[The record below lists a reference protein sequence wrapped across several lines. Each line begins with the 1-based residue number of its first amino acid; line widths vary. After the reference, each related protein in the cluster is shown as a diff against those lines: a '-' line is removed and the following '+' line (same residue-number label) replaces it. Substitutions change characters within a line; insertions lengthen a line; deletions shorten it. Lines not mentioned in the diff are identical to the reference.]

1 MNTQPHRDLRPRK
14 LRSIFALTVLAGLVA
29 SLVST
34 RAADAHC
41 QIPCGIYG
49 DDMRFQM
56 LDEHITTLEK
66 SMAQIEEIGASGSP
80 NWNQLVRWVENKDTH
95 ADEIASIVTEY
106 FLQQR
111 IKPVEDQAS
120 PEFQKYVTELRY
132 CHEILVHAMKAKQT
146 TDHAH
151 IEALRTLV
159 HDLAHSYLGE
169 SK

>member
-1 MNTQPHRDLRPRK
+1 MKNQQHTARYRVLHSLATV
-14 LRSIFALTVLAGLVA
+14 ALLTALAM
-29 SLVST
+29 SLVSART
-34 RAADAHC
+34 ANAHC

-49 DDMRFQM
+49 DDVRFQI

-66 SMAQIEEIGASGSP
+66 SMAQIEEIGASGAP

-95 ADEIASIVTEY
+95 ADEIAAIITEY

-111 IKPVEDQAS
+111 IKPVSDQSS

-159 HDLAHSYLGE
+159 HDLAHSYLGDA
-169 SK
+169 K